1 MVELTSRNDHINQIW
16 TRMYLTLHQTFITV
30 LLFFSS
36 KQTWL
41 RIQIMR
47 VSFLSQ
53 HLLFYFIAPQCTIK
67 AGHSAVWVD
76 NNRLINFQKPTDSE
90 TENVFPLLSQRMQNK
105 TNIYKSGP
113 QTSAFDSYY
122 LKYPVPHF
130 WGCKDIQ
137 YSSTALH
144 THTHIYI
151 YVHLK
156 NQVGLPA
163 KVLKYLEES
172 WRIRSAIYC
181 PERLQMER
189 ALQRDLSLVLCTG
202 ETFSCT
208 GSWFDS
214 WLECIYLELKIHLID
229 FWAIVGICPS
239 IFWLFFWTNHA
250 KHLDHLFWSL
260 VWHTQCMMWLL
271 IFFIKMSV

>member
-41 RIQIMR
+41 RIQIMPL
-47 VSFLSQ
+47 SFLSQ

-90 TENVFPLLSQRMQNK
+90 TENVFSRLSKRMKNK
-105 TNIYKSGP
+105 TSIYKSGP

-122 LKYPVPHF
+122 LQYPVPSSEDV
-130 WGCKDIQ
+130 KT
-137 YSSTALH
+137 YS
-144 THTHIYI
+144 THPLLFTFVCIYI
-151 YVHLK
+151 YICLK
-156 NQVGLPA
+156 KQVGLPA

-172 WRIRSAIYC
+172 WRIRPAIYC
-181 PERLQMER
+181 PERLQTER
-189 ALQRDLSLVLCTG
+189 ALQRDLSLVLCIG
-202 ETFSCT
+202 EAISCT
-208 GSWFDS
+208 GSSSDS
-214 WLECIYLELKIHLID
+214 WLVIHA
-229 FWAIVGICPS
+229 FR
-239 IFWLFFWTNHA
+239 
-250 KHLDHLFWSL
+250 
-260 VWHTQCMMWLL
+260 TQDTFNWLL
-271 IFFIKMSV
+271 RNSWHLSLIFLVVFLD